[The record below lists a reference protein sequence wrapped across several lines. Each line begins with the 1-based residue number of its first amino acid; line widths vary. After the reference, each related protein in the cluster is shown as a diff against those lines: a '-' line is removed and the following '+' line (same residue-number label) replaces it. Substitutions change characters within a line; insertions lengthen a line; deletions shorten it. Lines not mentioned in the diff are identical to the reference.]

1 MSKAF
6 NYFISVAIV
15 LNTIVLSL
23 DQYPSDEKKVIFYDN
38 LNFIFYCIFL
48 VEMIIKMTATGFRMY
63 FKDNYNAFDFFV
75 VFVSS
80 IDIGVQHLAGSDL

>member
-1 MSKAF
+1 MSTSNTF
-6 NYFISVAIV
+6 NYLISVAIV

-23 DQYPSDEKKVIFYDN
+23 DKYPNDAEIVTYMDF
-38 LNFIFYCIFL
+38 LNFIFYIVFFL
-48 VEMIIKMTATGFRMY
+48 EMIIKMIATGFRMY

-80 IDIGVQHLAGSDL
+80 IDIGV